1 VSFQNINDS
10 FDNWLEKQISS
21 PEDTVDELA
30 LKKRF
35 FFFIAPS
42 FPLLIGTAIFF
53 WNLNL
58 HQLAFAMSIF
68 IIFELIV
75 TLLFFILHRNVNL
88 VALINQ
94 YFYVL
99 FSFAGV
105 IYFGGILNSGGV
117 VFVGLAGALNSL
129 SFLKPVQIRNIFIIY
144 IASILIGAL
153 LQPWLTPVREITPIV
168 NLILFVIHLLVV
180 ASVFYIRLRVY
191 IQESI
196 QSKKMEAEHLK
207 KLDKI
212 KTNFYTNITHEFRT
226 PLTVILGLT
235 DPETKVSGT
244 TFQKNIPMIRKNAL
258 RLLQLVNQMLDLAK
272 LEAQTMQ
279 LHFIQTDIIT
289 YFHQLVEP
297 FKHLAN
303 EKKTELLIESKLK
316 QLTMDFDP
324 ERMDSLLGNLF
335 MNAIK
340 YSPENSRITFV
351 VSEQREKINPEN
363 LGYSLFPNR
372 KYQSDRLLRL
382 QIEDNGMGIAPEEI
396 PLIFNRFYR
405 ITTNRL
411 KHHEGAGIG
420 LLLVKE
426 IINLLQG
433 NLFIQST
440 PGAGTKVV
448 VLLPITN
455 NATKAELPKI
465 AGTLTED
472 ENYQSGLKVAQP
484 KSRKELP
491 QLLLIE
497 DNDDVVTYLKTV
509 TGHHYEVHWAKDGNE
524 GIEMAF
530 NSVPDIIIS
539 DILMP
544 GKDGYDVCQTLKQDF
559 RTSHIPII
567 LLTAKSDKTSQI
579 EGFEH
584 GADAYITKP
593 FHSRELLVRL
603 QKLIEIR
610 DRLKAKYKSLAVVS
624 DIQQEKSPS
633 PDEQFLFKTKQ
644 ILEKRFNDDAFD
656 PLELSRQ
663 LGISRSQLFRKIK
676 ALTGLS
682 ASHFICF
689 YRIYVA
695 KEKLQKTNLTIS
707 EIAYEVG
714 FKDPAYFTR
723 VFTREFGFSPK
734 VMRQKHHN

>member
-1 VSFQNINDS
+1 MSFQNINDS

>member
-1 VSFQNINDS
+1 MSFQYINDG

-21 PEDTVDELA
+21 PEDTIDELA

-42 FPLLIGTAIFF
+42 FPLLFGTTIFF
-53 WNLNL
+53 WNIGL
-58 HQLAFAMSIF
+58 HQLAVAMSIF

-75 TLLFFILHRNVNL
+75 TLLFFILHRNINL

-99 FSFAGV
+99 FSFSGV

-117 VFVGLAGALNSL
+117 VFIGLAGALNSL
-129 SFLKPVQIRNIFIIY
+129 SFLKPIQIRNIFIVY
-144 IASILIGAL
+144 IATLLIGAL
-153 LQPWLTPVREITPIV
+153 LQPWLTPVPEITPTV

-180 ASVFYIRLRVY
+180 ASVFYSRLHVY

-196 QSKKMEAEHLK
+196 QAKKMEAEHLK
-207 KLDKI
+207 ELDKI

-340 YSPENSRITFV
+340 YSPENSRITFE
-351 VSEQREKINPEN
+351 VSELTEKINPED
-363 LGYSLFPNR
+363 LGYSLFSNR
-372 KYQSDRLLRL
+372 KFQSDRLLRL
-382 QIEDNGMGIAPEEI
+382 RIEDTGMGITPEEI

-411 KHHEGAGIG
+411 QHHEGAGIG

-455 NATKAELPKI
+455 NAPIAGLPKI
-465 AGTLTED
+465 AGTLTEG
-472 ENYQSGLKVAQP
+472 ENYQPELKAAEP
-484 KSRKELP
+484 KSGKELP

-509 TGHHYEVHWAKDGNE
+509 TGPHYNVHRAKNGNE

-530 NSVPDIIIS
+530 NGVPDIIIS
-539 DILMP
+539 DIVMP
-544 GKDGYDVCQTLKQDF
+544 GKDGYEVCHTLKQDF

-584 GADAYITKP
+584 GADAYVTKP
-593 FHSRELLVRL
+593 FHPRELLVRL

-624 DIQQEKSPS
+624 DIQQEKSPG
-633 PDEQFLFKTKQ
+633 PDEQFLFNTKQ